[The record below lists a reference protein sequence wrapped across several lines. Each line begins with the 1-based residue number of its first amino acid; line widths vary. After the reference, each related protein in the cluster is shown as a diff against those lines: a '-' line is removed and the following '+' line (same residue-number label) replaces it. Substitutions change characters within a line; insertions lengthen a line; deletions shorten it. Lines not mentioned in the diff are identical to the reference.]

1 MHDPL
6 RIRINSI
13 SKSVKFKVP
22 ALASH
27 LMRYSNK
34 FKNIPT
40 FIKERIPH
48 KNLSIFILNILRK
61 NSIVHIVIVRLL
73 FLSFCFIFTTSHN
86 QKYENPLTKVLN
98 SIFF

>member
-48 KNLSIFILNILRK
+48 KNLYLYFKYTAQKLHCPYRYCALALFIILFYFHDQPQSK
-61 NSIVHIVIVRLL
+61 I
-73 FLSFCFIFTTSHN
+73 
-86 QKYENPLTKVLN
+86 
-98 SIFF
+98 

>member
-48 KNLSIFILNILRK
+48 KNLSL
-61 NSIVHIVIVRLL
+61 SL
-73 FLSFCFIFTTSHN
+73 F
-86 QKYENPLTKVLN
+86 
-98 SIFF
+98 